1 MLGLPLQIEAEE
13 GVDIEVMAEGKGFAL
28 FQVCLNISK
37 LRICP

>member
-13 GVDIEVMAEGKGFAL
+13 GVVFEVVADGKGFAL
-28 FQVCLNISK
+28 FQVCLNIFK

>member
-28 FQVCLNISK
+28 FQVCLNKVK